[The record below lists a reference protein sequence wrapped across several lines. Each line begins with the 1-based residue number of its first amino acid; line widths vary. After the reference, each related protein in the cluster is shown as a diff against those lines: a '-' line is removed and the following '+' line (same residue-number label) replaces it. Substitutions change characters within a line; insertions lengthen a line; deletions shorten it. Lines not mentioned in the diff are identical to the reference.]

1 MVLVE
6 GKHVLDKFS
15 TCCSEKRALAEK
27 NSTLSAQLT
36 STIGL
41 HGDFDPIFYCS
52 LLFHDAIQA
61 EPTIP
66 EGVHLV

>member
-6 GKHVLDKFS
+6 GKHVLNKFS
-15 TCCSEKRALAEK
+15 TCCSEKRTLAKK

-52 LLFHDAIQA
+52 LLFNDAIQA

>member
-27 NSTLSAQLT
+27 NSTLSAQFT
-36 STIGL
+36 RTIGL
-41 HGDFDPIFYCS
+41 HWDFDPIFYCS

-61 EPTIP
+61 QPTIP

>member
-6 GKHVLDKFS
+6 GKYVLDKFS
-15 TCCSEKRALAEK
+15 ADCSEKRALAEK

-36 STIGL
+36 STNGL
-41 HGDFDPIFYCS
+41 HGDFDPIFYCR
-52 LLFHDAIQA
+52 LLFNDAIQA